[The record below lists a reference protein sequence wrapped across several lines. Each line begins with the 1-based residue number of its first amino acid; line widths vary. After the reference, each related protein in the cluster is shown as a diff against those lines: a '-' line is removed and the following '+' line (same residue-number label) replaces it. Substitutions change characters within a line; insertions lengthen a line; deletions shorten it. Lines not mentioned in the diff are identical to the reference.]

1 MNNKKANTYW
11 LLLPAWGMFLFVI
24 LYVVAAS
31 AYPGGS
37 DADKAATGF
46 SWQHNYWCE
55 LMATD
60 SQNGKPNAARP
71 IAILAM
77 MVLAISLSIFWFTIP
92 RLFTYKRTGSQIIR
106 YSGIASMLVLP
117 LLLTGFHDT
126 VINIAALF
134 GCIAIIGLLVNLFR
148 HKMYRL
154 FYLGIF
160 CLLLCGINNY
170 VYYSSHLL
178 QHLPVIQKISFLFF
192 LLWFILHSLKL
203 YRKNILFHEGSSE

>member
-1 MNNKKANTYW
+1 LISKKSNTYRV
-11 LLLPAWGMFLFVI
+11 LLPVWGICLFIVFYI
-24 LYVVAAS
+24 VAAS
-31 AYPGGS
+31 FYPGGS

-60 SQNGKPNAARP
+60 SQNGKPNSARP

-77 MVLAISLSIFWFTIP
+77 VVLAISLSIFWYTIP
-92 RLFTYKRTGSQIIR
+92 RLFTYKRTGSHIIR
-106 YSGIASMLVLP
+106 YLGVGSMLVLP

-134 GCIAIIGLLVNLFR
+134 GCIAIVGLLVNLFR

-154 FYLGIF
+154 FYLGIS

-170 VYYSSHLL
+170 VYYTSHLL
-178 QHLPVIQKISFLFF
+178 HHLPVIQKISFLVF
-192 LLWFILHSLKL
+192 LLWFILLSVKL
-203 YRKNILFHEGSSE
+203 YRKNILPTGSP